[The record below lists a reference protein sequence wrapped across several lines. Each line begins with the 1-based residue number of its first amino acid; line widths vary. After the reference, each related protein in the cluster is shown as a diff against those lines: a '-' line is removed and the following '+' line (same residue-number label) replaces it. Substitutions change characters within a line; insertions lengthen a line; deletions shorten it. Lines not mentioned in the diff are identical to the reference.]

1 MKDRMFNNGGIME
14 DLMKNRFDIKNVL
27 KWKGWGQDDV
37 CDDLDGEYDTFEEW
51 LKH

>member
-1 MKDRMFNNGGIME
+1 ME
-14 DLMKNRFDIKNVL
+14 DLMKTRFNIKNVL
-27 KWKGWGQDDV
+27 KWKDWGQDDV